1 MKITVDTNV
10 LVSATFW
17 YGASNE
23 IISRVE
29 SGKIE
34 LLLSKEIIE
43 EFRGVLDYKE
53 IRDKI
58 KNKHLE
64 ALKTLDT
71 IICISKII
79 SPIKK
84 IDIIKEDPD
93 DNKILECA
101 FAGNV
106 DYIVTQDKHLL
117 KLKEFEG
124 IKIITPKEFLKI
136 IDKITI

>member
-10 LVSATFW
+10 LVSAAFW
-17 YGASNE
+17 YGPSNE
-23 IISRVE
+23 IIGRVE
-29 SGKIE
+29 NGEIE
-34 LLLSKEIIE
+34 LFLSEEIIE

-64 ALKTLDT
+64 SLKTLDT
-71 IICISKII
+71 IIYISKII
-79 SPIKK
+79 NPIKK

-101 FAGNV
+101 LTGNV
-106 DYIVTQDKHLL
+106 DYIVTQDNHLL

-124 IKIITPKEFLKI
+124 IKILAPKEFLRT
-136 IDKITI
+136 IDK

>member
-10 LVSATFW
+10 LVSTAFW
-17 YGASNE
+17 YGPSNE
-23 IISRVE
+23 IIGKVE
-29 SGKIE
+29 SGEIE
-34 LLLSKEIIE
+34 LFLSEEIIE
-43 EFRGVLDYKE
+43 EFSGVLDYKE

-71 IICISKII
+71 RVCISKII

-101 FAGNV
+101 LAGNV
-106 DYIVTQDKHLL
+106 DYIVTQDNHLL
-117 KLKEFEG
+117 RLKEFEE
-124 IKIITPKEFLKI
+124 IKIVTPKEFL
-136 IDKITI
+136 TIPS